1 MDGAPVPLNFS
12 LYRIHIRGGAALA
25 AAVLLTITGLEDA
38 ITYSNLCRSTPV
50 RIQKQS
56 ALTDWIREET
66 PTGSVFITGY
76 ITIHPVFTT
85 GRLAY
90 QGWPYYAW
98 SAGYDTTGRDQ
109 VLEKLFA
116 CRDPEAFAQA
126 AWDTG
131 ADYLLVDSTL
141 IGDERFS
148 AFFEAGGEEV
158 LRQALPVVYQDEGT
172 TVYQIR

>member
-1 MDGAPVPLNFS
+1 MV
-12 LYRIHIRGGAALA
+12 
-25 AAVLLTITGLEDA
+25 
-38 ITYSNLCRSTPV
+38 
-50 RIQKQS
+50 
-56 ALTDWIREET
+56 
-66 PTGSVFITGY
+66 
-76 ITIHPVFTT
+76 
-85 GRLAY
+85 
-90 QGWPYYAW
+90 
-98 SAGYDTTGRDQ
+98 DQ

-126 AWDTG
+126 ARDTG